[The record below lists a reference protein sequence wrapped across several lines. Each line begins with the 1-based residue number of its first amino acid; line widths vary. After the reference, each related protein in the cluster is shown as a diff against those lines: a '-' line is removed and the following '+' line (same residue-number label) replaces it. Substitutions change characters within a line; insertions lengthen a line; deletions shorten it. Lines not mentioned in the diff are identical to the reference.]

1 MYSNIIMMLRAICI
15 KHNKTY
21 CYPCMSNGTYCEHGV
36 TAKQC
41 KDCHD
46 KDIDFGAFKY
56 EILKQNS

>member
-1 MYSNIIMMLRAICI
+1 MMLRAICI

-21 CYPCMSNGTYCEHGV
+21 CYPCMSNGIYCDHGV

-46 KDIDFGAFKY
+46 KDIDFGTFKY